1 VDDPKRRRGR
11 PTVGERVPL
20 GLRVTPEMKR
30 RLDAAAK
37 QSGRSQS
44 QEAEFR
50 LEGSFGRDTL
60 IEAFVSMHDR
70 LDVIVQLLGVQDI
83 QRIEASAQIAGLEV
97 RHYLNERFAQMEA
110 VARARSPKVQAPAAP
125 ESDPPQSDAHP
136 RAAATTPTVPL
147 QNAPAHP
154 TRLSHRSSKGT
165 NVERDRTTSTKV
177 PRNTR
182 RKVEK

>member
-1 VDDPKRRRGR
+1 MDDPKKRRGR

-50 LEGSFGRDTL
+50 LERSFGQDRL
-60 IEAFVSMHDR
+60 AEAFVSLHER
-70 LDVIVQLLGVQDI
+70 LDAIVQLLGVQDI

-97 RHYLNERFAQMEA
+97 RHYLKRLAQMEA

-125 ESDPPQSDAHP
+125 ESDQPQSDAHP